1 VADESAVATY
11 LESKSIPFSYS
22 GDQLR
27 LDACPACG
35 SPDKFYINAEN
46 WLFSCHGGSCGFAGN
61 ERKFKAHF
69 GDKVGG
75 NRSLATTSQTNSSLP
90 DVEAAHLALLADD
103 SVINF
108 LNDERGISLDV
119 VKKMKLGLGSK
130 WFDEEQGEVKCL
142 MYPYFLGKN
151 CVFVKYRNLTPGH
164 THDQR
169 FRSSG
174 GIENPLYN
182 SNVIKNQMDSLLCL
196 EGEMDC
202 LSLLSVGVEN
212 AVGVPGADFK
222 KISWDKLLDRPR
234 KLYLIYDND
243 QAGQDGAKKFAQRF
257 GVDRFYNVVL
267 PALELAEPQGER
279 THSKDINEWLMAGGS
294 VEELNRLLEEAQR
307 FDVDDVSDS
316 VGALDELEKEVE
328 GRGGSVDPE
337 FKWWLKSINDHAG
350 GGNRGELAILLAPA
364 KSCKTTAGINEAD
377 YLAQQGH
384 SVFFDCLEMKRTA
397 LVRKWASLVTKT
409 DDTPGSGN
417 MTVDVMRRAAA
428 IAKTYPG
435 KIQWGNP
442 HALKT
447 LDDAMHRI
455 RDAVRRYGC
464 DVVVFDNLQLLVDTT
479 LTKFEMGNRVT
490 YMSMVSKR
498 FKQIAQELDVWV
510 ILISQPKR
518 VMDSELVGASDTEG
532 SSAPEKDCD
541 SMLVFNRFQNAKL
554 KRSEMERMGSHFSV
568 KENFTPIVNVRVAL
582 SRYAA
587 GGVSNIY
594 LEGGMSWLREI
605 NEEET
610 SSMQPAP
617 LLPEGEGYG
626 TAMAI

>member
-1 VADESAVATY
+1 
-11 LESKSIPFSYS
+11 LEYSYS
-22 GDQLR
+22 GDQLK
-27 LDACPACG
+27 LNVCPFCG
-35 SPDKFYINAEN
+35 SPDKFYIHNEN
-46 WLFSCHGGSCGFAGN
+46 FLFSCKSSSCSAAGN

-75 NRSLATTSQTNSSLP
+75 NRSQGTTSQTNSSLP
-90 DVEAAHLALLADD
+90 DVEAAHQALLADD

-151 CVFVKYRNLTPGH
+151 CVFVKYRNLTLGH

-182 SNVIKNQMDSLLCL
+182 SNVIKNQMDSLLCV
-196 EGEMDC
+196 EGEADL
-202 LSLLSVGVEN
+202 LSLLSVGIEN

-222 KISWDKLLDRPR
+222 KITWDKLLDRPR

-243 QAGQDGAKKFAQRF
+243 EKGQEGAKKFAQRF

-267 PALELAEPQGER
+267 PSLELAEPQGER

-337 FKWWLKSINDHAG
+337 FKFFLKSINDRAG
-350 GGNRGELAILLAPA
+350 GANRGDVTMVMAAA
-364 KSCKTTAGINEAD
+364 KAGKTTWAINQAD
-377 YLAQQGH
+377 FLAQQGH

-417 MTVDVMRRAAA
+417 MTVEIMRQASA

-442 HALKT
+442 HKLKT
-447 LDDAMHRI
+447 LDDATNRI

-464 DVVVFDNLQLLVDTT
+464 DTVVFDNLQLLVDTT
-479 LTKFEMGNRVT
+479 LKQFDMGNRVT
-490 YMSMVSKR
+490 YMSMVCKQ
-498 FKQIAQELDVWV
+498 FKQLMQELNTWG
-510 ILISQPKR
+510 ILIVQPKR
-518 VMDSELVGASDTEG
+518 IMDSELVGISDGEG
-532 SSAPEKDCD
+532 SSAMEKDCD
-541 SMLVFNRFQNAKL
+541 SQLIFNRFQTAKL
-554 KRSEMERMGSHFSV
+554 KRSEMERMGTQFTTEES
-568 KENFTPIVNVRVAL
+568 FTPIVNVRAGL
-582 SRYAA
+582 NRFA
-587 GGVSNIY
+587 GGGVCNIY
-594 LEGGMSWLREI
+594 LEGAMSLFREI
-605 NEEET
+605 NEEEIAKG
-610 SSMQPAP
+610 QPAP